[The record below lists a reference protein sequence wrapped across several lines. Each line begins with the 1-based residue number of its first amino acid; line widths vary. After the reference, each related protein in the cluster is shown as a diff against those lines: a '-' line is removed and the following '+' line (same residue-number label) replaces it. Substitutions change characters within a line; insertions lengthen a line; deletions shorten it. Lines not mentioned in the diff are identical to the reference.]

1 MSGFVKSLEPGT
13 VSCEVC
19 LKEVRYAQAELE
31 EVNDYVM
38 YFFGLECYGR
48 WRGDNPTRGKE

>member
-1 MSGFVKSLEPGT
+1 MAGSVNPVETTT

-19 LKEVRYAQAELE
+19 LKEVQPARAEME

-48 WRGDNPTRGKE
+48 WRDDTPPEAGG